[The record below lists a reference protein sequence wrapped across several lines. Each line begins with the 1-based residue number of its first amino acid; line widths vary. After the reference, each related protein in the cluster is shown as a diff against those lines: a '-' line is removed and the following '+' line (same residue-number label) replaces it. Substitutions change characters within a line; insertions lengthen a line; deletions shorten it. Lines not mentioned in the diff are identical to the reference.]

1 LTHLT
6 TLTTKTTHA
15 LFAPLGT
22 HTTVDIQAQGKGIL
36 VFNAVGSKGTSFNV
50 SSSRNKADEV
60 GWNEFL
66 ILNHELEGF
75 DISGRVHLV
84 RGGRATGSGD
94 KDLHSCVVFVVK
106 IRLLKTCHKEK
117 KRRREIGISVLLQGE
132 STGLEMTHDLFSV
145 HPGKVY
151 ETNRDDA
158 SSCNAL
164 LLNESIEAL
173 YYMPWSSE
181 IELTKRG

>member
-1 LTHLT
+1 
-6 TLTTKTTHA
+6 
-15 LFAPLGT
+15 
-22 HTTVDIQAQGKGIL
+22 L
-36 VFNAVGSKGTSFNV
+36 VSAFYFRV
-50 SSSRNKADEV
+50 KACRD
-60 GWNEFL
+60 G
-66 ILNHELEGF
+66 
-75 DISGRVHLV
+75 
-84 RGGRATGSGD
+84 
-94 KDLHSCVVFVVK
+94 
-106 IRLLKTCHKEK
+106 
-117 KRRREIGISVLLQGE
+117 

-164 LLNESIEAL
+164 LFNESIEAL